1 MEIEL
6 VKVACPIVAGNP
18 DGYYLAE
25 SLPAGAKLYEDSKT
39 VIGLQPEPEDALKQS
54 INEAVWTDVDIVE
67 PEPVAK
73 TIITVDIPDTRSNE
87 YFNAMTDNELKEYLD
102 SNKVKYHHLA
112 GRKTLFTAA
121 SAFANLGVR

>member
-25 SLPAGAKLYEDSKT
+25 SLPAGAKLYKESDT
-39 VIGLQPEPEDALKQS
+39 VIGLQPEPQPEPVVVV
-54 INEAVWTDVDIVE
+54 EEPIVE
-67 PEPVAK
+67 PEPVAR
-73 TIITVDIPDTRSNE
+73 TIIEVDIPDTRSNE
-87 YFNAMTDNELKEYLD
+87 YFNAMTDDELKAYLD

-112 GRKTLFTAA
+112 GRKTLFTTA
-121 SAFANLGVR
+121 SAFANLGVK

>member
-25 SLPAGAKLYEDSKT
+25 SLPAGAKLYKESDT
-39 VIGLQPEPEDALKQS
+39 VIGLQPEPQPEPVVVV
-54 INEAVWTDVDIVE
+54 EEPIVE
-67 PEPVAK
+67 PEPVAR
-73 TIITVDIPDTRSNE
+73 TIIEVDIPDTRSNE

>member
-25 SLPAGAKLYEDSKT
+25 SLPAGAKLYKEGET
-39 VIGLQPEPEDALKQS
+39 VIRLQPEPQHEPEVVVEQP
-54 INEAVWTDVDIVE
+54 IVE

-73 TIITVDIPDTRSNE
+73 TIIEVDMPDTRSNE
-87 YFNAMTDNELKEYLD
+87 YFNAMSDEELKAYLD
-102 SNKVKYHHLA
+102 SNKIKYHHLSSK
-112 GRKTLFTAA
+112 KTLIKLA
-121 SAFANLGVR
+121 SEYANMKAK